1 MPAYVI
7 AVDILGLMCAVTGF
21 TLAFRQSFVRRL
33 LGRPRND
40 ARSRDGGAEEDDPLT
55 YVLRIAGVMVMT
67 FGVVIAG
74 MVTLFTM
81 AQH

>member
-7 AVDILGLMCAVTGF
+7 AIDILGLVCAVIGF
-21 TLAFRQSFVRRL
+21 TLAFRQGFVRSL

-40 ARSRDGGAEEDDPLT
+40 APSGDDGEEDDPLT
-55 YVLRIAGVMVMT
+55 YVLRIAGVMVLT

>member
-7 AVDILGLMCAVTGF
+7 AVDVLGLVCAVIGF
-21 TLAFRQSFVRRL
+21 TLAFRQRFVRRL
-33 LGRPRND
+33 LGRPRHD
-40 ARSRDGGAEEDDPLT
+40 ARSGDGGEEGDPLT

-67 FGVVIAG
+67 FGVAIAG

-81 AQH
+81 AQR

>member
-7 AVDILGLMCAVTGF
+7 AVDVLGLVCAVIGF
-21 TLAFRQSFVRRL
+21 TLAFRQRFVRRL

-40 ARSRDGGAEEDDPLT
+40 ARSGDGGEAGDPLT

-67 FGVVIAG
+67 FGVAIAG

-81 AQH
+81 AQR